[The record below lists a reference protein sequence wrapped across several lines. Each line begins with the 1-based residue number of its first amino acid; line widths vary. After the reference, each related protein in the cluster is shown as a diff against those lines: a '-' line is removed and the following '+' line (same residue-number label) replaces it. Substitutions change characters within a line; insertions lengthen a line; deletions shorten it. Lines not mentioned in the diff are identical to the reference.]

1 MYLYPAGYR
10 LLLRTSGK
18 AEMQEPENW
27 LKGGAM
33 IKVIDNKIYR
43 RQDKELLV
51 IEPWGPDSLRVRAT
65 QNHTFNKDE
74 ETSALLPALAS
85 APEITTDGKSAVITN
100 GKIRCELMVTG
111 KLKFSTR
118 RVSCYWRNMTGTVSV
133 KMWKGNSTARW
144 KSAPVPS
151 HPLWERKTLN

>member
-1 MYLYPAGYR
+1 
-10 LLLRTSGK
+10 
-18 AEMQEPENW
+18 
-27 LKGGAM
+27 M

-74 ETSALLPALAS
+74 ETSVLLPALAS

-100 GKIRCELMVTG
+100 GKTARADGDG
-111 KLKFSTR
+111 KLSFSTR
-118 RVSCYWRNMTGTVSV
+118 RVSCF
-133 KMWKGNSTARW
+133 
-144 KSAPVPS
+144 
-151 HPLWERKTLN
+151 

>member
-1 MYLYPAGYR
+1 MYLYPAGDR
-10 LLLRTSGK
+10 LLLRAAGK

-74 ETSALLPALAS
+74 ETSAFFRRWPRRRKLQRTGK
-85 APEITTDGKSAVITN
+85 APSSPTVKSAV
-100 GKIRCELMVTG
+100 
-111 KLKFSTR
+111 S
-118 RVSCYWRNMTGTVSV
+118 
-133 KMWKGNSTARW
+133 
-144 KSAPVPS
+144 
-151 HPLWERKTLN
+151 

>member
-1 MYLYPAGYR
+1 MYLYPAGDR
-10 LLLRTSGK
+10 LLLRAAGK

-65 QNHTFNKDE
+65 QNLSLIHIFPDTE
-74 ETSALLPALAS
+74 GTS
-85 APEITTDGKSAVITN
+85 
-100 GKIRCELMVTG
+100 
-111 KLKFSTR
+111 KLNR
-118 RVSCYWRNMTGTVSV
+118 RG
-133 KMWKGNSTARW
+133 
-144 KSAPVPS
+144 
-151 HPLWERKTLN
+151 RKHVQRAYQRSENRGQGYRRR

>member
-1 MYLYPAGYR
+1 
-10 LLLRTSGK
+10 
-18 AEMQEPENW
+18 
-27 LKGGAM
+27 M

-111 KLKFSTR
+111 KLKFFNQKGELLLEE
-118 RVSCYWRNMTGTVSV
+118 YDRNRFRENVEGEF
-133 KMWKGNSTARW
+133 NSALEI
-144 KSAPVPS
+144 SPVPS